1 MQFFDS
7 LGKKL
12 MQSLVWVGEF
22 LIFFLLSVFL
32 LFGVHCTFFDSL
44 REALMQSLVREDITK

>member
-1 MQFFDS
+1 